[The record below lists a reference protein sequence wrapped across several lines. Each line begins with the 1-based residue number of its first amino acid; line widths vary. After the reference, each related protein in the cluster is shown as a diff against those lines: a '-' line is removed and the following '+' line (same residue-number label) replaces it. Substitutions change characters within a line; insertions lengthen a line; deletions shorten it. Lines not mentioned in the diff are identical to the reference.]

1 MANKEVELYDNIIKM
16 IRHNHLDLSIETII
30 KELLMLGLKF
40 PDITADYL
48 FKHYAL
54 DFRTI
59 NDNTNNIESE
69 DTIKL
74 DE

>member
-1 MANKEVELYDNIIKM
+1 MTNKEVELYDNIIKM

-40 PDITADYL
+40 PDITTDYL
-48 FKHYAL
+48 LKHYCI
-54 DFRTI
+54 DFRNM
-59 NDNTNNIESE
+59 NDDTNIKPE
-69 DTIKL
+69 DDIKL